1 MKIGDTV
8 MIKMGLVP
16 DEIYGKEVFI
26 EEMRPYVGKQATI
39 ASRQDTGWLLTV
51 DDKEWTWSDEMLCLI
66 EESQEDRSV
75 TLLRACRDLLAKQA
89 NSGYTL
95 DLLSQTVFYDEVNCD
110 GYCLLTDIASYLE
123 YGQ

>member
-8 MIKMGLVP
+8 IIKMGLVP
-16 DEIYGKEVFI
+16 DEVYGKEVFI

-39 ASRQDTGWLLTV
+39 VLRQDTGWALTI
-51 DDKEWTWSDEMLCLI
+51 DDKEWTWSDEMLCLL

-75 TLLRACRDLLAKQA
+75 ILLRACRDLLAKQA

-95 DLLSQTVFYDEVNCD
+95 DLLSQTVFYDEADCD
-110 GYCLLTDIASYLE
+110 GYCLLTDIESYLKC
-123 YGQ
+123 GQ